1 MLLRSIGPVLG
12 HLDLAGLYLQDGVG
26 VLHGTRGLGGL
37 VADRVDDGVLQ
48 LRAVIRIRMEAG
60 QIGRSMVTIRISVVG
75 TKNILISGL
84 VVILLVG
91 GVLVV
96 GLLRRLGLERDR
108 IRHAILKL
116 IAVRERD
123 CHRLARNGNRVIAL
137 VEIDTI
143 TVFRCRHR
151 HIIRAEV
158 SINELRVVRQRIG
171 DGHVLVRR
179 LPVDLTDDIGK
190 CLVQLIRAGGA
201 VIRALRLIGEATHL
215 GRIGGHANREQRRI
229 ATPVSLGNSGAEIRP
244 ISITAARTMNPGR
257 KTPAIIV
264 IIGRTA
270 PPISAGPHGTRAERR
285 VAV

>member
-1 MLLRSIGPVLG
+1 
-12 HLDLAGLYLQDGVG
+12 
-26 VLHGTRGLGGL
+26 
-37 VADRVDDGVLQ
+37 
-48 LRAVIRIRMEAG
+48 
-60 QIGRSMVTIRISVVG
+60 MVTIRISVVG

-96 GLLRRLGLERDR
+96 GLLRRLDLERDR

-123 CHRLARNGNRVIAL
+123 LHRLARNGNRVIAL

-201 VIRALRLIGEATHL
+201 VIRAF
-215 GRIGGHANREQRRI
+215 
-229 ATPVSLGNSGAEIRP
+229 V
-244 ISITAARTMNPGR
+244 
-257 KTPAIIV
+257 
-264 IIGRTA
+264 
-270 PPISAGPHGTRAERR
+270 
-285 VAV
+285 

>member
-26 VLHGTRGLGGL
+26 VLHGTRCLGGL
-37 VADRVDDGVLQ
+37 VADRVDDGVPQ

-84 VVILLVG
+84 VVILFVG

-96 GLLRRLGLERDR
+96 GLLRRLDLERDR

-123 CHRLARNGNRVIAL
+123 LHRLARNGNRVIAL

-143 TVFRCRHR
+143 TSPSHPSSRSQH
-151 HIIRAEV
+151 
-158 SINELRVVRQRIG
+158 
-171 DGHVLVRR
+171 
-179 LPVDLTDDIGK
+179 
-190 CLVQLIRAGGA
+190 
-201 VIRALRLIGEATHL
+201 
-215 GRIGGHANREQRRI
+215 
-229 ATPVSLGNSGAEIRP
+229 
-244 ISITAARTMNPGR
+244 
-257 KTPAIIV
+257 
-264 IIGRTA
+264 
-270 PPISAGPHGTRAERR
+270 
-285 VAV
+285 